1 MKLSDEYRLAEYE
14 ELKNIHGRDNIFIVR
29 NRINGLIGVKKI
41 VPMELMEIYI
51 FLKNHPTPFIPVI
64 YECIKNDKE
73 LIIIEEYLNGQNL
86 EEMLVGQNLSEKEAV
101 FIISQLCDALKPL
114 HNAEPP
120 IICRDLKAANVMITM
135 DKEVKIIDFDIA
147 RTYQKGQHCDTEMM
161 GTKEY
166 AAPEQYG
173 FRQTDA
179 RTDIYA
185 MGVLLNYI
193 ISGKYPVEE
202 IVNGKL
208 GDIIGKCLEMNP
220 DDRYQSVEELKM
232 DLDRIYRISEK
243 EKEPGKQIYGM
254 EETKRTDNSY
264 MIPGFRSHTWWK
276 MLSAILGYAF
286 VTMTAFSIEFKSDDT
301 TLSGIRLRFE
311 QGVIWLTQIAL
322 IFLICNYRGIRD
334 DIPLVRD
341 SRKSIRILG
350 YVIAEIVLLFVGILF
365 LAMIESFI
373 F

>member
-1 MKLSDEYRLAEYE
+1 MKLSDEYQLAEYE
-14 ELKNIHGRDNIFIVR
+14 ELKNIHGRNNIYIVR
-29 NRINGLIGVKKI
+29 NKINGLRGLKKI
-41 VPMELMEIYI
+41 VPIELMEIYI
-51 FLKNHPTPFIPVI
+51 FLKNHPTSFIPVV
-64 YECIKNDKE
+64 YECIENDNE
-73 LIIIEEYLNGQNL
+73 LIIIEEYLTGQNL
-86 EEMLVGQNLSEKEAV
+86 EEMLVGQNISEKEAV

-120 IICRDLKAANVMITM
+120 IICRDLKATNVMITLNN
-135 DKEVKIIDFDIA
+135 EIKIIDFDIA

-193 ISGKYPVEE
+193 ILGKFPIEE
-202 IVNGKL
+202 VVKGKIGNIV
-208 GDIIGKCLEMNP
+208 DKCLEMNP
-220 DDRYQSVEELKM
+220 DDRYQSVEELKV
-232 DLDRIYRISEK
+232 DLNRIYKVHEK
-243 EKEPGKQIYGM
+243 EKESKEQIYGVNG
-254 EETKRTDNSY
+254 TKRKDNSY

-276 MLSAILGYAF
+276 MLSAILGYTF
-286 VTMTAFSIEFKSDDT
+286 VTMTDFSIEFKFDDI
-301 TLSGIRLRFE
+301 TLSGMRLRFE

-341 SRKSIRILG
+341 SGKSIRILG
-350 YVIAEIVLLFVGILF
+350 YVIAEIVLLFVGIFF
-365 LAMIESFI
+365 LAMCESFI